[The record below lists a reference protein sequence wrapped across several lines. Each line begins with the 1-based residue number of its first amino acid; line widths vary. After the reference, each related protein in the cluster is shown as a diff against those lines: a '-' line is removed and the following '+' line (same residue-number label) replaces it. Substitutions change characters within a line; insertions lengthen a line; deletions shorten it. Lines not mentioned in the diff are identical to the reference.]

1 MGVSW
6 VVIADRSRAR
16 VFQTDGGAD
25 RLQEIEDLLNPEGR
39 MDDADLR
46 HDAKGRYYG
55 KGERHQA
62 HTAEPN
68 VTKQEHD
75 EEMFS
80 REVSRLL
87 DRGCDMRR
95 YDRLVMIAPPEF
107 LGILRKQLSQRVE
120 QRIIQQLD
128 SGLANWPQQQIRDY
142 LKQYLH

>member
-1 MGVSW
+1 MGMSW

-16 VFQTDGGAD
+16 IFQTDGGAE

-39 MDDADLR
+39 LNDADLR

-87 DRGCDMRR
+87 DQGCDTQR
-95 YDRLVMIAPPEF
+95 YERLVMIAPPEF

-120 QRIIQQLD
+120 QRITQQLD
-128 SGLANWPQQQIRDY
+128 TGLANWPQQQIRDY
-142 LKQYLH
+142 LKQHLH